1 MHPRPLHESN
11 AHSKLEPCKEP
22 SSHVAA
28 AEAIYAPRPKPTKT
42 SVRRERRLASRGEE
56 EEEAEGAERDFPPRG
71 SSGRCSPST
80 TFLRK
85 VLTGTSLPADLADY
99 WLRDQCDKEL
109 LHIGAKTGKRA
120 SKKETKQTGSSS
132 KACESQFDDCLTV
145 RLIKIDERHKEA
157 KTISP
162 QSQFEETD
170 QRTVEKCPSSGGRVK
185 LTPLPKLKQPSRDP
199 LVHKQAC
206 LDPAEHFTSLSA
218 YDLPPY
224 KVAGTIPV
232 SLGPPDESNALSK
245 LESWKGASSLLAA
258 ARRREAIYGPR
269 PSMPANP
276 HSPKTKALAVVPGC
290 KQQIEIQALLE
301 EEGERNARMEAL
313 RRMGATLNAPEEMA
327 AKMEEEH
334 LRIEEKEMAEVC
346 VSE

>member
-1 MHPRPLHESN
+1 M
-11 AHSKLEPCKEP
+11 
-22 SSHVAA
+22 
-28 AEAIYAPRPKPTKT
+28 
-42 SVRRERRLASRGEE
+42 
-56 EEEAEGAERDFPPRG
+56 F
-71 SSGRCSPST
+71 
-80 TFLRK
+80 
-85 VLTGTSLPADLADY
+85 
-99 WLRDQCDKEL
+99 
-109 LHIGAKTGKRA
+109 HIGAKTGKRA
-120 SKKETKQTGSSS
+120 SKREKKQKGSSS

-170 QRTVEKCPSSGGRVK
+170 QRTVEKCPISGGRVK
-185 LTPLPKLKQPSRDP
+185 LTPLPNLKQPSRDP

-206 LDPAEHFTSLSA
+206 LDPVDHFTSLSA

-232 SLGPPDESNALSK
+232 SLGPLDESNALSK
-245 LESWKGASSLLAA
+245 LESWKGSSSLLAA
-258 ARRREAIYGPR
+258 AEAIYGPR

-301 EEGERNARMEAL
+301 EEGERNARMETL
-313 RRMGATLNAPEEMA
+313 RRMGATLNAPETMT
-327 AKMEEEH
+327 AKMEDEH
-334 LRIEEKEMAEVC
+334 LRTEEKETAEVC
-346 VSE
+346 VCVSE